1 MAVFAKM
8 VSAVVAVSLLWFL
21 LGSRFLEKKK
31 SGPEKLVWLI
41 LCATILGGAK
51 LILPFVWMPVLL
63 WMAAVG
69 VLVWQFKEAT
79 TAEIFGTS
87 LLAGILRAA
96 SLGVVFLLRRTFPD
110 LTATTVTGPELTCLF
125 ALVVCAALTNGQWRS
140 TPKPLLPLIP
150 CWLVAVVLSEEIIR
164 LRAHES
170 AVVLVFFCLVW
181 LLYCCW
187 QVLLAGQKMQL
198 QSQSIQEEK
207 LREQHY
213 ALQEE
218 YYTQLQIKQAQTR
231 ALWHDMDKYIRAA
244 QVEGSPGET
253 LERLKA
259 MVSSA
264 ADIVD
269 VGERVLNVILNEYAQ
284 LAKATGVTLRL
295 SVQVPEPVFVSVAD
309 LYVILGNTMDNALEA
324 CRALPVAQRQI
335 DLRLR
340 QHHDI
345 LYYRLENPVS
355 PAEDKPHRDGR
366 RGYGL
371 GNVQRCVERYHGS
384 LEISRQAGQFVV
396 MAHMNRPGTS
406 RGIANAPQSSPQ
418 KNQK

>member
-1 MAVFAKM
+1 MAVFAKLS
-8 VSAVVAVSLLWFL
+8 SAVVAVSLLWFL
-21 LGSRFLEKKK
+21 LGSRFSEKKK
-31 SGPEKLVWLI
+31 SGTEKLTWLA
-41 LCATILGGAK
+41 LCVAVIGGAK
-51 LILPFVWMPVLL
+51 LVFSFVWIPVPL
-63 WMAAVG
+63 WVPAAGLMAWR
-69 VLVWQFKEAT
+69 LMET
-79 TAEIFGTS
+79 RPAEVVVVS
-87 LLAGILRAA
+87 LLAGVLRAA
-96 SLGVVFLLRRTFPD
+96 ALGVAVLLRRAFPGLA
-110 LTATTVTGPELTCLF
+110 LTAATGPELTCLY
-125 ALVVCAALTNGQWRS
+125 ALMVCAALANRQWRS
-140 TPKPLLPLIP
+140 TPRPLLPLIP

-164 LRAHES
+164 LRERDS

-187 QVLLAGQKMQL
+187 QVLLAGQKMAQ
-198 QSQSIQEEK
+198 QSQSIREEK
-207 LREQHY
+207 LRERHY

-218 YYTQLQIKQAQTR
+218 YYAQLQARQAQTR

-264 ADIVD
+264 SDIVD
-269 VGERVLNVILNEYAQ
+269 VGDRVLNVILNEYAQ
-284 LAKATGVTLRL
+284 MAKAAGVTLHL

-324 CRALPVAQRQI
+324 CRALPVAERQI

-340 QHHDI
+340 LHHDI

-355 PAEDKPHRDGR
+355 PAEDRPRQDGR

-371 GNVQRCVERYHGS
+371 DNARRCAERYQGS
-384 LEISRQAGQFVV
+384 LETCREAGRFVV
-396 MAHMNRPGTS
+396 MAHMNRP
-406 RGIANAPQSSPQ
+406 
-418 KNQK
+418 